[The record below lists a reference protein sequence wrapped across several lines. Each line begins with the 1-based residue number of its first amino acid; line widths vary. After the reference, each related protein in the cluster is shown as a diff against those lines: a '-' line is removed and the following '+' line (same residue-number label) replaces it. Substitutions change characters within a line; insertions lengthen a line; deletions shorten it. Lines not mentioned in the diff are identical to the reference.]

1 MKAKKGQKVYW
12 AQIIFNSMCNELDR
26 WYKYVKEIKGDKK
39 NKCQYALVLAKIFQ
53 YLFVHQKEN
62 PQKPLTKVK
71 ITKEKIQTTL
81 ENRKEAI
88 TDSPRNVFK
97 TKNKV
102 EKGGASSSR
111 MKREHDN
118 IKGRA

>member
-1 MKAKKGQKVYW
+1 VKAKKGQKVYW
-12 AQIIFNSMCNELDR
+12 AQIIL
-26 WYKYVKEIKGDKK
+26 K